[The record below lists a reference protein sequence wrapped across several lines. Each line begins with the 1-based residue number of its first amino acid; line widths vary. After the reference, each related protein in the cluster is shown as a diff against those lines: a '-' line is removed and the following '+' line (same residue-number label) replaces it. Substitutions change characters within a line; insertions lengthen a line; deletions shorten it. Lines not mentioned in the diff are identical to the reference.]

1 MTTVLLPIKPKYVS
15 LIMSGEKRYEFRKV
29 KPKREGI
36 NKMIIYAT
44 SPIMKVVGE
53 VEVLDILY
61 DEKELVFSKTKDNP
75 ELDKDAFLRYF
86 KNSKYACAYKLGN
99 VTKYDHYKDLKD
111 LNINYVPQSFIYLD

>member
-75 ELDKDAFLRYF
+75 ELDKDAFFRYF
-86 KNSKYACAYKLGN
+86 KNSKDACAYKIGN